1 MEWIANFKRA
11 HLRDPTKTDMEVIK
25 DQIDEF
31 NFYNKKYILLKAKMI
46 RQGLIQPKFDIQ
58 EPEASTTDKG
68 AALQRRMTMT
78 GMKFN
83 AGGGG
88 NFTSSKGFGALA
100 NAINGTETFFADP
113 SLKKLKEDISMKE
126 VQNQQL
132 EDEIARLRYMLQDNV
147 GENDIVLGLQKELD
161 IKENYMKE
169 RDDEINNL
177 IQEKLDI
184 ENEKLALKK

>member
-1 MEWIANFKRA
+1 LETDEKELALKNEEDTDLNTPVDPQAYESIKVARNKFKKKNMEWIANFKRA

-126 VQNQQL
+126 V
-132 EDEIARLRYMLQDNV
+132 
-147 GENDIVLGLQKELD
+147 
-161 IKENYMKE
+161 
-169 RDDEINNL
+169 
-177 IQEKLDI
+177 
-184 ENEKLALKK
+184 

>member
-1 MEWIANFKRA
+1 
-11 HLRDPTKTDMEVIK
+11 MEVIK
-25 DQIDEF
+25 DQVDEF

-58 EPEASTTDKG
+58 EEPQAEATAG
-68 AALQRRMTMT
+68 GLQRRMTMT

-83 AGGGG
+83 PGGGA
-88 NFTSSKGFGALA
+88 NFNSTKGFAG
-100 NAINGTETFFADP
+100 NADTTFFADP
-113 SLKKLKEDISMKE
+113 SLKKLKEDISLKE

-177 IQEKLDI
+177 V
-184 ENEKLALKK
+184 